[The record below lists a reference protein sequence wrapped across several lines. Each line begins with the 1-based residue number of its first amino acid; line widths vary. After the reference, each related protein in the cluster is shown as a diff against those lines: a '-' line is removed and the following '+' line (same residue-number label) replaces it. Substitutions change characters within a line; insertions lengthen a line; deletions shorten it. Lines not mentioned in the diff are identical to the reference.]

1 MAHITILGLG
11 PGDFSLLT
19 LRVHTLLQETSELW
33 LRTRHHPV
41 VEALPS
47 HIHLASFDD
56 LYEQAS
62 DFATLYETIAHRVLD
77 LGRRPEGVV
86 YAVPGHPW
94 VGELTVRLIT
104 QRAAEEHIPV
114 HIEHGLSF
122 IEPTLAAL
130 QVDAL
135 DNIQLCDATTF
146 AARYAPPFEPDRP
159 ALIAQVYNR
168 LVASEV
174 KVLLLDV
181 YPADHP
187 VTLVDAAGTTHETV
201 VTMPLYQLD
210 HREDWALLSSL
221 YVPPLSKPASM
232 TALMDVVA
240 HLRAPDGCPWDREQD
255 HQTLRP
261 YLLEEAYEVLE
272 ALDNDDAHALREELG
287 DLLLQ
292 VALHA
297 QIAAEYG
304 EFTMADVL
312 AGLIEKL
319 IYRHPHVFGDRT
331 VNSSQEVLQNWEA
344 LKQQEKVARG
354 ETNTA
359 ADPFEGVPVALPALA
374 KAQKIV
380 KRLRALGYNVP
391 SPDEAWR
398 AWQSTPDAATLGTLL
413 LALAAHA
420 RDQHIDAE
428 TALRET
434 LAHWMQKARQS

>member
-19 LRVHTLLQETSELW
+19 LRAHALLQDTDELW

-41 VEALPS
+41 VDKLPA
-47 HIHLASFDD
+47 HIRVASFDD
-56 LYEQAS
+56 LYEQAT
-62 DFATLYETIAHRVLD
+62 DFATLYDTIASRVLD

-94 VGELTVRLIT
+94 VGELTVRLIA
-104 QRAAEEHIPV
+104 QRAADERIRV
-114 HIEHGLSF
+114 DIGDGLSF

-159 ALIAQVYNR
+159 ALIAQIYNR

-174 KVLLLDV
+174 KVLLLDL

-187 VTLVDAAGTTHETV
+187 VTLVDAAGTAHESV
-201 VTMPLYQLD
+201 VSMPLYQLD
-210 HREDWALLSSL
+210 HRDDWALLSSL
-221 YVPPLSKPASM
+221 YVPPLNKPASL

-255 HQTLRP
+255 HRTLRP

-272 ALDNDDAHALREELG
+272 ALDRDDVHALREELG
-287 DLLLQ
+287 DLVLQ

-297 QIAAEYG
+297 QIATEYG
-304 EFTMADVL
+304 EFTIADVL

-331 VNSSQEVLQNWEA
+331 VQSAQEVLQNWEA
-344 LKQQEKVARG
+344 LKSAEKAARG
-354 ETNTA
+354 ETNSNP
-359 ADPFEGVPVALPALA
+359 DPFEGIPAALPALA
-374 KAQKIV
+374 KAQKVV
-380 KRLRALGYNVP
+380 KRLRALGGTLP
-391 SPDEAWR
+391 AAEDAWAAWR
-398 AWQSTPDAATLGTLL
+398 ADPSAKTLGALL
-413 LALAAHA
+413 LALAAEA
-420 RDQHIDAE
+420 RDQHVDAE

-434 LAHWMQKARQS
+434 LTRWMDQAREV